1 MHETEAERLMHE
13 AQFVVGFIRAVN
25 ARRMIPDV
33 EAALRYRRSAKSL
46 TWAVDDYCKSAPS
59 NVGFD

>member
-1 MHETEAERLMHE
+1 MHETETERLVRE
-13 AQFVVGFIRAVN
+13 AQFVTGFIRAVN

-46 TWAVDDYCKSAPS
+46 TWAVEDYCKSAPTS
-59 NVGFD
+59 HGID